1 MTVSLVSY
9 SVASDTSGTTNTTI
23 TGTLPAG
30 GANGNLLVAVCVSGD
45 SLNPSSVTL
54 PADWTPIADNYNT
67 NGNFN
72 CHVSLSWKIRTGS
85 ESLTWTIDGHGND
98 DKLTITEWVGFNPAD
113 PVSAVSAISSSTTA
127 QTFTSP
133 SQTTTV
139 DGSVVLA
146 GCATKNGAAASDDV
160 VPSGMTLIE
169 NSRTRANSA
178 AVRSAVAYQVYAT
191 AGSSGTK
198 EWTSF
203 VSSNYYGTPFSVVIN
218 AANSPE
224 ITAVNEDDTVSDA
237 SSGNTVTTSLG
248 LDSVSAIIIRDADLN
263 ETAGSSIAGSGTSW
277 TFSTPAIADRSAAY
291 YGSATL
297 VLTGVYDSG
306 PVELEFPITFNQPS
320 GLDLTTL
327 AAAPNTTSQAV
338 GYGIIT
344 IAEGGQYAVDPAKAV
359 VFTDALGYTIGDQSA
374 QIAYV
379 YDGQMT
385 VFTLLTGSEASAGGF
400 TAQGFTSQGFTAQ
413 GFTSRGFA

>member
-1 MTVSLVSY
+1 MALVLDGSTQAATLALSGLNVETEEWAIFAWVKRDPGELSGFAFGMSRSTSFRRLTGVSVRDVSGAVISAHANNGSDSYLGTTAIAEDTWLPVYRSRDVAAGSPSNQTINVNGTSTSGSIVSNTPVDTICIGANYSSAALESFFDGKVCHFAIWKGSRPGSTSITQLMAGVRPDLVVDAPTEYHALVS
-9 SVASDTSGTTNTTI
+9 SLGSFTGIGSPTFDSDDPI
-23 TGTLPAG
+23 TPAG
-30 GANGNLLVAVCVSGD
+30 
-45 SLNPSSVTL
+45 
-54 PADWTPIADNYNT
+54 
-67 NGNFN
+67 
-72 CHVSLSWKIRTGS
+72 
-85 ESLTWTIDGHGND
+85 
-98 DKLTITEWVGFNPAD
+98 
-113 PVSAVSAISSSTTA
+113 
-127 QTFTSP
+127 
-133 SQTTTV
+133 
-139 DGSVVLA
+139 
-146 GCATKNGAAASDDV
+146 
-160 VPSGMTLIE
+160 
-169 NSRTRANSA
+169 
-178 AVRSAVAYQVYAT
+178 
-191 AGSSGTK
+191 
-198 EWTSF
+198 
-203 VSSNYYGTPFSVVIN
+203 
-218 AANSPE
+218 PE
-224 ITAVNEDDTVSDA
+224 ITAVNGDNTVSDA

-248 LDSVSAIIIRDADLN
+248 LDSVSAIVIRDAGLN

-277 TFSTPAIADRSAAY
+277 TFSTPAIADRPSAY

-327 AAAPNTTSQAV
+327 AADPNTSDQAV

-344 IAEGGQYAVDPAKAV
+344 IAEGGQYAVDPTKAV